1 MPRRLARD
9 ARRLA
14 HGDARRARWGWIAD
28 YPCVLPVRRQL
39 RGVPFLG
46 NLKVVRHTFPTG
58 QTSASKIKALL
69 LCLDAKRGAKAG
81 DAWLAKVRLARAD
94 LDDETRLLPLGAFHT
109 ALKAFVAELPDSLS
123 EVGPY
128 LIAPDNLGTWARLL
142 RGTRA
147 PEETFAR
154 IDSSDS
160 EHGRTTRWEAL
171 ESRPGYWRGKV
182 RIGHD
187 PALEKDGLLAK
198 ARAIEI
204 AVVPRLFGFDEGKV
218 TPLASSDDAQE
229 FEVTWSIPSAA
240 RGVGAAAG
248 VGALLGGAC
257 LAAYPSLVSTLVA
270 LGTPLVL
277 AGVGLGMTRA
287 QLRRVAT
294 SAQAMRVHALERSL
308 SIREESTAGAGDLE
322 GNVVAGQYRIGLRMG
337 SGASGVIYQAT
348 RLTDGLPVAIKLL
361 RAATA
366 HDAVASDR
374 LRREAEALG
383 LSWHPNVVEVI
394 DHGHLPDGTSY
405 LVMELLEG
413 EPLAARLKYK
423 GRLSQ
428 DELFPIA
435 MNVAEA
441 VVAIHAAGVV
451 HRDLKPANI
460 YLTHDEE
467 GEERAKIL
475 DFGIARVEWEEMRIT
490 NMGAP
495 LGTPGY
501 MSPEQE
507 SGAEVD
513 ARSDVYAIGAVL
525 YECLT
530 GEPPPPSRAELWT
543 PSRRPPSGVGL
554 GLPLD
559 PEDDPRVRSARP
571 DSGVHPASRRMPSA
585 APAALASPVDV
596 PDGWRAIIERAL
608 AKRPE
613 DRFQD
618 ARSLLGAMRS
628 LRAESAAPP
637 AVSST

>member
-1 MPRRLARD
+1 M
-9 ARRLA
+9 
-14 HGDARRARWGWIAD
+14 
-28 YPCVLPVRRQL
+28 
-39 RGVPFLG
+39 
-46 NLKVVRHTFPTG
+46 KVRHTFPTG

-69 LCLDAKRGAKAG
+69 LCLDAKKGAKAG
-81 DAWLAKVRLARAD
+81 DAWLATVRLARAD
-94 LDDETRLLPLGAFHT
+94 LEDETRLLPLGALHT
-109 ALKAFVAELPDSLS
+109 ALKAFLVELPESLS
-123 EVGPY
+123 EVRPY

-147 PEETFAR
+147 PEEAFGR

-160 EHGRTTRWEAL
+160 EHGRTTRWESA
-171 ESRPGYWRGKV
+171 EARAGYWRGSV

-187 PALEKDGLLAK
+187 PALEKDGLLAQ
-198 ARAIEI
+198 ARAIEL
-204 AVVPRLFGFDEGKV
+204 AVVPKLFGFDEATV
-218 TPLASSDDAQE
+218 TALASSDEAQE
-229 FEVTWSIPSAA
+229 FEVRWALPTAA
-240 RGVGAAAG
+240 RGVGVAAG
-248 VGALLGGAC
+248 IGALVGAAP
-257 LAAYPSLVSTLVA
+257 LAAHPSLVTALVA
-270 LGTPLVL
+270 LGTPL
-277 AGVGLGMTRA
+277 AFGGVGLALSRGR
-287 QLRRVAT
+287 LRRIDAA
-294 SAQAMRVHALERSL
+294 AQAMRVHALERSL
-308 SIREESTAGAGDLE
+308 GLRDKESGSGAGDLE
-322 GNVVAGQYRIGLRMG
+322 GNVVAGQYRIGTRMG

-413 EPLAARLKYK
+413 EPLAERLKVRARLT
-423 GRLSQ
+423 G

-435 MNVAEA
+435 LHVAEA

-467 GEERAKIL
+467 GAERAKIL

-507 SGAEVD
+507 IGGEVD

-525 YECLT
+525 YECLV
-530 GEPPPPSRAELWT
+530 GEPPPPSPDDMWQPGA
-543 PSRRPPSGVGL
+543 RPPPSVGL
-554 GLPLD
+554 RLPLD
-559 PEDDPRVRSARP
+559 PDDDPRVRAARP
-571 DSGVHPASRRMPSA
+571 DSGVHPASRRLPSA
-585 APAALASPVDV
+585 APAALDAPLDV
-596 PDGWRAIIERAL
+596 PGAWRAIIERAL
-608 AKRPE
+608 AKKPE

-618 ARSLLGAMRS
+618 ARSLLGAIRS
-628 LRAESAAPP
+628 LRSESAAPP

>member
-1 MPRRLARD
+1 M
-9 ARRLA
+9 
-14 HGDARRARWGWIAD
+14 
-28 YPCVLPVRRQL
+28 
-39 RGVPFLG
+39 
-46 NLKVVRHTFPTG
+46 KVRHTFPTG

-69 LCLDAKRGAKAG
+69 LCLEAKKGAKAV
-81 DAWLAKVRLARAD
+81 DAWLASVRLARAD
-94 LDDETRLLPLGAFHT
+94 LDDETRLLPLGALHR
-109 ALKAFVAELPDSLS
+109 ALQAFLELLPGALPD
-123 EVGPY
+123 VGPY

-147 PEETFAR
+147 PEDAFGR

-160 EHGRTTRWEAL
+160 EHGRTTRWETI
-171 ESRPGYWRGKV
+171 ESKAGYWRGKV

-198 ARAIEI
+198 ARSIEL
-204 AVVPRLFGFDEGKV
+204 AVVPMLFGFDEGTV
-218 TPLASSDDAQE
+218 TALASSEESQE
-229 FEVTWSIPSAA
+229 FEVRWLVPTPA
-240 RGVGAAAG
+240 RGVGIGAAAG
-248 VGALLGGAC
+248 VALGGAA
-257 LAAYPSLVSTLVA
+257 LAAHPSMLFAIVA
-270 LGTPLVL
+270 LASPIALG
-277 AGVGLGMTRA
+277 GLGLGWTRGRS
-287 QLRRVAT
+287 RRIETA
-294 SAQAMRVHALERSL
+294 AQAMRVHALERSL
-308 SIREESTAGAGDLE
+308 AIRDKEGSAGAGDLE
-322 GNVVAGQYRIGLRMG
+322 GNVVAGQYRIGARMG
-337 SGASGVIYQAT
+337 SGASGVIYRAT
-348 RLTDGLPVAIKLL
+348 RITDGLPVAIKLL

-413 EPLAARLKYK
+413 EPLANRLKYK
-423 GRLSQ
+423 VRLAP

-460 YLTHDEE
+460 YLTTDEE
-467 GEERAKIL
+467 GELRAKIL

-507 SGAEVD
+507 SGGEVD

-525 YECLT
+525 YECLV
-530 GEPPPPSRAELWT
+530 GEPPPPSPSDMWT
-543 PSRRPPSGVGL
+543 AGKRGPSSVGL
-554 GLPLD
+554 RLPLD
-559 PEDDPRVRSARP
+559 AVDDARVRAASA

-585 APAALASPVDV
+585 APAALEAPVDV
-596 PDGWRAIIERAL
+596 PDGWRVIVERAL
-608 AKRPE
+608 AKKPE

-618 ARSLLGAMRS
+618 ARSLLGAIRS
-628 LRAESAAPP
+628 LRSEAASAP
-637 AVSST
+637 AASST

>member
-1 MPRRLARD
+1 M
-9 ARRLA
+9 
-14 HGDARRARWGWIAD
+14 
-28 YPCVLPVRRQL
+28 
-39 RGVPFLG
+39 
-46 NLKVVRHTFPTG
+46 KVRHTFPTG

-69 LCLDAKRGAKAG
+69 LCLEAMKGAKAG
-81 DAWLAKVRLARAD
+81 DAWLTTLRLGRAD
-94 LDDETRLLPLGAFHT
+94 LEDETRLLPIGALHS
-109 ALKAFVAELPDSLS
+109 ALQEFVKLLPDALAQ
-123 EVGPY
+123 VGPY

-147 PEETFAR
+147 PEEAFAR

-160 EHGRTTRWEAL
+160 EHGRTTRWETA
-171 ESRPGYWRGKV
+171 EAKAGYWRGKV

-198 ARAIEI
+198 ARSLEL
-204 AVVPRLFGFDEGKV
+204 AVVPMLFGFAEGTV
-218 TPLASSDDAQE
+218 TALETAEDSQD
-229 FEVTWSIPSAA
+229 FEVRWTVPTAVH
-240 RGVGAAAG
+240 GVGIGAGTGAA
-248 VGALLGGAC
+248 VGGGC
-257 LAAYPSLVSTLVA
+257 LAAYPSMIGALVA
-270 LGTPLVL
+270 LAAPLVL
-277 AGVGLGMTRA
+277 GGLGLAWTRGRA
-287 QLRRVAT
+287 RRIQTA
-294 SAQAMRVHALERSL
+294 AQAMRVHALERSL
-308 SIREESTAGAGDLE
+308 ALRETENRSGAGDLE
-322 GNVVAGQYRIGLRMG
+322 GSVVAGQYRIGPRMG
-337 SGASGVIYQAT
+337 SGASGVIYQAA
-348 RLTDGLPVAIKLL
+348 RITDGLPVAIKLL

-413 EPLAARLKYK
+413 EPLANRLKFK
-423 GRLSQ
+423 VRISV

-435 MNVAEA
+435 MHVAQA

-467 GEERAKIL
+467 GAERAKIL

-507 SGAEVD
+507 SGGEVD

-525 YECLT
+525 YECLV
-530 GEPPPPSRAELWT
+530 GEPPPPSLADMWT
-543 PSRRPPSGVGL
+543 PGKRPPSSVGL
-554 GLPLD
+554 RLPLD
-559 PEDDPRVRSARP
+559 PEDDARMREVRP
-571 DSGVHPASRRMPSA
+571 DSGVHPASRRLPSV
-585 APAALASPVDV
+585 APIAMEEVDV
-596 PDGWRAIIERAL
+596 PSGWRAIIERAL
-608 AKRPE
+608 EKKPE
-613 DRFQD
+613 DRYQD
-618 ARSLLGAMRS
+618 ARSLLGAIRN
-628 LRAESAAPP
+628 LRPQAAAAP
-637 AVSST
+637 AASQT

>member
-1 MPRRLARD
+1 M
-9 ARRLA
+9 
-14 HGDARRARWGWIAD
+14 
-28 YPCVLPVRRQL
+28 
-39 RGVPFLG
+39 
-46 NLKVVRHTFPTG
+46 KVRHTFPTG

-69 LCLDAKRGAKAG
+69 LCLDAQRGAKAG

-94 LDDETRLLPLGAFHT
+94 VEDETRLLPLGALHT
-109 ALKAFVAELPDSLS
+109 ALQAFVAELPDSLAL
-123 EVGPY
+123 VGPY
-128 LIAPDNLGTWARLL
+128 LIAGDNLGTWARLL

-147 PEETFAR
+147 PEEAFAR

-160 EHGRTTRWEAL
+160 EHGRTTRWEAI
-171 ESRPGYWRGKV
+171 EARAGYWRGKV

-198 ARAIEI
+198 ARAIEL
-204 AVVPRLFGFDEGKV
+204 AVVPQLFGFERGVV
-218 TPLASSDDAQE
+218 TALASSDDAQE
-229 FEVTWSIPSAA
+229 FEVRWVVPTAA
-240 RGVGAAAG
+240 RGVGIAAG
-248 VGALLGGAC
+248 VGALVGGGCLAAHPSLVTTLLALGAPLVLGGA
-257 LAAYPSLVSTLVA
+257 
-270 LGTPLVL
+270 
-277 AGVGLGMTRA
+277 GLGMARG
-287 QLRRVAT
+287 QLRKVET
-294 SAQAMRVHALERSL
+294 QAQAMRVHALERSL
-308 SIREESTAGAGDLE
+308 ALREKESSAGAGDLE
-322 GNVVAGQYRIGLRMG
+322 GNVVAGQYRIGARMG

-348 RLTDGLPVAIKLL
+348 RITDGLPVAIKLL

-413 EPLAARLKYK
+413 EPLANRLKYK
-423 GRLSQ
+423 GRLSA

-435 MNVAEA
+435 MHVAEA

-507 SGAEVD
+507 SGGEVD

-525 YECLT
+525 YECLV
-530 GEPPPPSRAELWT
+530 GEPPPTSLEDMWT
-543 PSRRPPSGVGL
+543 PGKHPPSSVGL
-554 GLPLD
+554 RLPLD
-559 PEDDPRVRSARP
+559 PEDDARLRAVRP

-585 APAALASPVDV
+585 APAALEPVDV
-596 PDGWRAIIERAL
+596 PGTWRVIIERAL
-608 AKRPE
+608 AKKPE

-618 ARSLLGAMRS
+618 ARSLLGAIRGLRS
-628 LRAESAAPP
+628 ESMVPP

>member
-1 MPRRLARD
+1 M
-9 ARRLA
+9 
-14 HGDARRARWGWIAD
+14 
-28 YPCVLPVRRQL
+28 
-39 RGVPFLG
+39 
-46 NLKVVRHTFPTG
+46 KVRHTFPTG

-69 LCLDAKRGAKAG
+69 LCLEAKKGAKAA
-81 DAWLAKVRLARAD
+81 DAWLAALRLARAD
-94 LDDETRLLPLGAFHT
+94 LDDETRLLPLGALHR
-109 ALKAFVAELPDSLS
+109 ALQAFIEQLPDALP

-147 PEETFAR
+147 PEEAFGR
-154 IDSSDS
+154 LDSSDS
-160 EHGRTTRWEAL
+160 EHGRTTRWETA
-171 ESRPGYWRGKV
+171 EAKAGYWRGKV

-187 PALEKDGLLAK
+187 PALEKDGLLAR
-198 ARAIEI
+198 ARGMEL
-204 AVVPRLFGFDEGKV
+204 AVVPMLFGFAQGSVTTLTASDE
-218 TPLASSDDAQE
+218 AQE
-229 FEVTWSIPSAA
+229 FEVQWVIPTAT
-240 RGVGAAAG
+240 R
-248 VGALLGGAC
+248 
-257 LAAYPSLVSTLVA
+257 
-270 LGTPLVL
+270 
-277 AGVGLGMTRA
+277 GVGLGAGLGAVAGGAALAAHPSMLFALLAMASPLVLGGLGLGLTRERM
-287 QLRRVAT
+287 RRVET
-294 SAQAMRVHALERSL
+294 TAQAMRVSALERSL
-308 SIREESTAGAGDLE
+308 AIRESESSAGAGDLE
-322 GNVVAGQYRIGLRMG
+322 GNVVAGQYRIGARMG

-348 RLTDGLPVAIKLL
+348 RITDGLPVAIKLL

-405 LVMELLEG
+405 LVMELLDG

-423 GRLSQ
+423 VRLSP
-428 DELFPIA
+428 DELLPIA

-467 GEERAKIL
+467 GAERAKIL

-507 SGAEVD
+507 SGGEVD

-525 YECLT
+525 YECLV
-530 GEPPPPSRAELWT
+530 GEPPPPTLGDMWT
-543 PSRRPPSGVGL
+543 PGKRPPSSVGL
-554 GLPLD
+554 RLPLD
-559 PEDDPRVRSARP
+559 PLDDERVRAARA

-585 APAALASPVDV
+585 APAAFEPVNV
-596 PDGWRAIIERAL
+596 PSTWRVIIERAL
-608 AKRPE
+608 AKKPE
-613 DRFQD
+613 ERFQD
-618 ARSLLGAMRS
+618 ARSLLGAIRGLRS
-628 LRAESAAPP
+628 ETASTPAA
-637 AVSST
+637 SST

>member
-1 MPRRLARD
+1 M
-9 ARRLA
+9 
-14 HGDARRARWGWIAD
+14 
-28 YPCVLPVRRQL
+28 
-39 RGVPFLG
+39 
-46 NLKVVRHTFPTG
+46 KVRHTFPTG

-69 LCLDAKRGAKAG
+69 LCLEAKKGAKAG
-81 DAWLAKVRLARAD
+81 DAFLAALRLGRAD
-94 LDDETRLLPLGAFHT
+94 LEDETRLLPLGALHG
-109 ALKAFVAELPDSLS
+109 ALKAFLELLPGSLPEVAPW
-123 EVGPY
+123 

-147 PEETFAR
+147 PEDAFGR

-160 EHGRTTRWEAL
+160 EHGRTTRWETT
-171 ESRPGYWRGKV
+171 ESRAGYWRGKV

-187 PALEKDGLLAK
+187 PSLEKDGLLSK
-198 ARAIEI
+198 ARSVELS
-204 AVVPRLFGFDEGKV
+204 VVPMLFGFEAAEV
-218 TPLASSDDAQE
+218 TTVASNEETQE
-229 FEVTWSIPSAA
+229 FEVRWSVPTTT
-240 RGVGAAAG
+240 RGVAIAALAGAAVG
-248 VGALLGGAC
+248 GGAL
-257 LAAYPSLVSTLVA
+257 AAMPSLATTFVA
-270 LGTPLVL
+270 IASPLIFGGIGL
-277 AGVGLGMTRA
+277 ALSRGR
-287 QLRRVAT
+287 LRRVET

-308 SIREESTAGAGDLE
+308 AIRDNESSAGAGDLE
-322 GNVVAGQYRIGLRMG
+322 GNVVAGQYRIGVRMG

-348 RLTDGLPVAIKLL
+348 RITDGLPVAIKLL

-413 EPLAARLKYK
+413 EPLANRLKYK
-423 GRLSQ
+423 TRLST

-435 MNVAEA
+435 MHVAEA

-507 SGAEVD
+507 CGGEVD

-525 YECLT
+525 YECLV
-530 GEPPPPSRAELWT
+530 GEPPPPTPSDMWT
-543 PSRRPPSGVGL
+543 PGKRPPSSIGL
-554 GLPLD
+554 RLPLD
-559 PEDDPRVRSARP
+559 AQDDERLRGVRP

-585 APAALASPVDV
+585 APAAIEVPVDV
-596 PDGWRAIIERAL
+596 PSAWRVIIERAL
-608 AKRPE
+608 AKKAE

-618 ARSLLGAMRS
+618 ARSLLGAIRGLRS
-628 LRAESAAPP
+628 EAAATPGTP
-637 AVSST
+637 AASST

>member
-1 MPRRLARD
+1 
-9 ARRLA
+9 
-14 HGDARRARWGWIAD
+14 
-28 YPCVLPVRRQL
+28 
-39 RGVPFLG
+39 
-46 NLKVVRHTFPTG
+46 LKVRHTFPTG

-69 LCLDAKRGAKAG
+69 LCLEAKKGAKAA
-81 DAWLAKVRLARAD
+81 DAWLAALRLARAD
-94 LDDETRLLPLGAFHT
+94 LDDETRLLPLGALHR
-109 ALKAFVAELPDSLS
+109 ALQAFLEQLPDALP

-147 PEETFAR
+147 PEEAFGR
-154 IDSSDS
+154 LDSSDS
-160 EHGRTTRWEAL
+160 EHGRTTRWETADAKA
-171 ESRPGYWRGKV
+171 GYWRGKV

-198 ARAIEI
+198 ARGMEL
-204 AVVPRLFGFDEGKV
+204 AVVPMLFGFAQGSV
-218 TPLASSDDAQE
+218 TTLTSSDEAQE
-229 FEVTWSIPSAA
+229 FEVHWVVPTAT
-240 RGVGAAAG
+240 RGVGIGAG
-248 VGALLGGAC
+248 LGVALGGAA
-257 LAAYPSLVSTLVA
+257 LAAHPSMLFALVA
-270 LGTPLVL
+270 MASPLVL
-277 AGVGLGMTRA
+277 GGVGLGLTRDRM
-287 QLRRVAT
+287 RRVET
-294 SAQAMRVHALERSL
+294 TAQAMRVSALERSL
-308 SIREESTAGAGDLE
+308 AIRDNESSAGAGDLE
-322 GNVVAGQYRIGLRMG
+322 GNVVAGQYRIGARMG

-348 RLTDGLPVAIKLL
+348 RITDGLPVAIKLL

-405 LVMELLEG
+405 LVMELLDG
-413 EPLAARLKYK
+413 EPLAGRLKYK
-423 GRLSQ
+423 VRLSP

-467 GEERAKIL
+467 GGQRAKIL

-507 SGAEVD
+507 SGGEVD

-525 YECLT
+525 YECLV
-530 GEPPPPSRAELWT
+530 GEPPPPTAADMWT
-543 PSRRPPSGVGL
+543 PGKRPPSSVGL
-554 GLPLD
+554 RLPLD
-559 PEDDPRVRSARP
+559 PLDDERVRAASA

-585 APAALASPVDV
+585 APAAFEPLDV
-596 PDGWRAIIERAL
+596 PSTWRVIIERAL
-608 AKRPE
+608 AKKPE
-613 DRFQD
+613 ERFQD
-618 ARSLLGAMRS
+618 ARSLLGAIRS
-628 LRAESAAPP
+628 LRSETASAP
-637 AVSST
+637 AASST

>member
-1 MPRRLARD
+1 
-9 ARRLA
+9 
-14 HGDARRARWGWIAD
+14 
-28 YPCVLPVRRQL
+28 
-39 RGVPFLG
+39 
-46 NLKVVRHTFPTG
+46 LKVRHTFPTG

-69 LCLDAKRGAKAG
+69 LCLEAKKGAKAV
-81 DAWLAKVRLARAD
+81 DAWLASVRLARAD
-94 LDDETRLLPLGAFHT
+94 LDDETRLLPLGALHR
-109 ALKAFVAELPDSLS
+109 ALQAFLELLPGALA

-147 PEETFAR
+147 PEDAFAR

-160 EHGRTTRWEAL
+160 EHGRTTRWETLDSKA
-171 ESRPGYWRGKV
+171 GYWRGKV

-198 ARAIEI
+198 ARSIEL
-204 AVVPRLFGFDEGKV
+204 AVVPMLFGFAEGTV
-218 TPLASSDDAQE
+218 ATLASTEEAQE
-229 FEVTWSIPSAA
+229 FEVRWVVPTPA
-240 RGVGAAAG
+240 RGVGIGAVAG
-248 VGALLGGAC
+248 VAIGGAA
-257 LAAYPSLVSTLVA
+257 LAAHPSMLFALVA
-270 LGTPLVL
+270 LASPLVL
-277 AGVGLGMTRA
+277 GGLGLGWTRDRT
-287 QLRRVAT
+287 RRVESA
-294 SAQAMRVHALERSL
+294 AQAMRVHALERSL
-308 SIREESTAGAGDLE
+308 AIREKEGSAGAGDLE
-322 GNVVAGQYRIGLRMG
+322 GNVVAGQYRIGVRMG

-413 EPLAARLKYK
+413 EPLANRLKYK
-423 GRLSQ
+423 VRLAP

-460 YLTHDEE
+460 YLTTDEE
-467 GEERAKIL
+467 GELRAKIL

-507 SGAEVD
+507 SGGEVD

-525 YECLT
+525 YECLV
-530 GEPPPPSRAELWT
+530 GEPPPPSPGDMWT
-543 PSRRPPSGVGL
+543 AGKRPPSSIGL
-554 GLPLD
+554 RLPLD
-559 PEDDPRVRSARP
+559 AQDDARVRAATA
-571 DSGVHPASRRMPSA
+571 DSGVHPASRRMPSV
-585 APAALASPVDV
+585 APTALDALDTPIDV
-596 PDGWRAIIERAL
+596 PSGWRAIIERAL
-608 AKRPE
+608 AKKPE

-618 ARSLLGAMRS
+618 ARSLLGAIRNLRS
-628 LRAESAAPP
+628 ETASAP
-637 AVSST
+637 AASST